1 VSRHSGQVLIKAAP
15 LVHMISEQYLFIVLI
30 FYDLTI
36 TGFRIQSIQTLFF
49 FKSKKNLHGKRLTK
63 SITGTNRIERL

>member
-36 TGFRIQSIQTLFF
+36 TGFRIQSIQTLFSLNQRKIF
-49 FKSKKNLHGKRLTK
+49 
-63 SITGTNRIERL
+63 TGNG

>member
-1 VSRHSGQVLIKAAP
+1 
-15 LVHMISEQYLFIVLI
+15 MISEQYLFIVLI